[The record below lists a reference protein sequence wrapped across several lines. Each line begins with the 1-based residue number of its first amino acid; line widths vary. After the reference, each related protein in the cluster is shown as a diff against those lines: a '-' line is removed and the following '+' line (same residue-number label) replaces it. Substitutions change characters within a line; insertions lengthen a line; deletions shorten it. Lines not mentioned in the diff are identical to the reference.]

1 MFSQTFFDQKNQKFS
16 IRFFSDRLQV
26 RLPYEDDEEYI
37 DLGAAELSFYAIL
50 VELLGRCAPS
60 EETIKMGKPNATRA
74 KSILKSLVSM
84 HDLEGVLGLK
94 FLLPRKSNEGFE
106 MKNQTN
112 VVCFFVR
119 QDENTM
125 PPGLQPSHKMSI
137 ILFLERVY
145 GIPDQETFFR
155 LIEDAFLPDIRAAT
169 ILDMVKS
176 FSLAKNVF
184 FEFVFVFRQRSPTVT
199 WLWR

>member
-1 MFSQTFFDQKNQKFS
+1 DH
-16 IRFFSDRLQV
+16 LQV
-26 RLPYEDDEEYI
+26 RLPYADDEEYI

-60 EETIKMGKPNATRA
+60 EETIKMGKQNAIRA

-94 FLLPRKSNEGFE
+94 FLLSNE
-106 MKNQTN
+106 NS
-112 VVCFFVR
+112 
-119 QDENTM
+119 M

-155 LIEDAFLPDIRAAT
+155 LIEEAFLPDIRCAT
-169 ILDMVKS
+169 ILDMALVS
-176 FSLAKNVF
+176 ESDMALALNRYLCTSVIPLMASHAHYFDNCDHRSSLLESILHTIYRLSKC
-184 FEFVFVFRQRSPTVT
+184 RSLT
-199 WLWR
+199 